1 MIGDNIKKFRKIKK
15 LTQEE
20 LGNRLGVSAAMISQ
34 WERGE
39 RNPRTENL
47 QKIASALDVS
57 IGDLTDLVELPFQY
71 NLIYA
76 RRKAGF
82 TIEELSSKTGIAEK
96 RLRDFE
102 SGVELPTNEEVDNIG
117 EKTEAH
123 SFINNPIKAPNY
135 ATEMIKYSIGM
146 ALPRNSQSP
155 MQDFLEKETARREL
169 LKSPIHDLIKSPV
182 QELIKDDLYRK
193 KLLDRE
199 FTKEELEEDLLSEIE
214 WLLNQLNY
222 DGKVKVVEQIELLT
236 KIPEYKKAP

>member
-1 MIGDNIKKFRKIKK
+1 MSPSVRPGILLK
-15 LTQEE
+15 LTDF
-20 LGNRLGVSAAMISQ
+20 V
-34 WERGE
+34 
-39 RNPRTENL
+39 
-47 QKIASALDVS
+47 V
-57 IGDLTDLVELPFQY
+57 LPFQY

-82 TIEELSSKTGIAEK
+82 TIEELSLKTGIAEK

-102 SGVELPTNEEVDNIG
+102 SGAELSLDEEIDKIG
-117 EKTEAH
+117 EKTEVF
-123 SFINNPIKAPNY
+123 SFIKNNMKAPTY
-135 ATEMIKYSIGM
+135 AIETVKNSIET
-146 ALPRNSQSP
+146 APPRTSFSR
-155 MQDFLEKETARREL
+155 MQDFIEKDKARREL
-169 LKSPIHDLIKSPV
+169 LKNPIHDLIKSPV
-182 QELIKDDLYRK
+182 QDLIKDDLHRK